1 MKNCLVAQSGGPTVA
16 INASLAGVIQGAIDS
31 KQFDK
36 IYGSLNGVQGLLN
49 GRLMDLSQ
57 KFEDTPMFIE
67 LLKKSPSM
75 YLGSCR
81 YQLPD
86 YSEDDAPYAYI
97 FNKFEQYDIDAFFY
111 IGGNDSMDTVDK
123 LSTYAKAIDHRPP
136 SKGNRCIHSPDTPS
150 WLPQGPKAPAYPR
163 RNPVPAS

>member
-81 YQLPD
+81 YQMSTIMIMANISCKMDCVTSMTLMPF
-86 YSEDDAPYAYI
+86 SILVEMIQWIRWTSLAP
-97 FNKFEQYDIDAFFY
+97 
-111 IGGNDSMDTVDK
+111 MPK
-123 LSTYAKAIDHRPP
+123 LLT
-136 SKGNRCIHSPDTPS
+136 GT
-150 WLPQGPKAPAYPR
+150 
-163 RNPVPAS
+163 

>member
-57 KFEDTPMFIE
+57 KFEDTPM
-67 LLKKSPSM
+67 LLS
-75 YLGSCR
+75 
-81 YQLPD
+81 
-86 YSEDDAPYAYI
+86 
-97 FNKFEQYDIDAFFY
+97 F
-111 IGGNDSMDTVDK
+111 
-123 LSTYAKAIDHRPP
+123 
-136 SKGNRCIHSPDTPS
+136 
-150 WLPQGPKAPAYPR
+150 
-163 RNPVPAS
+163 

>member
-97 FNKFEQYDIDAFFY
+97 FNKFEQYDIDAFFCAY
-111 IGGNDSMDTVDK
+111 GGDFRENAFQKVNTKIRAQAHENGVSA
-123 LSTYAKAIDHRPP
+123 LCSF
-136 SKGNRCIHSPDTPS
+136 C
-150 WLPQGPKAPAYPR
+150 
-163 RNPVPAS
+163 